1 MSQSIDPI
9 WIFSA
14 CVFLAVF
21 AAIEAVQSLFF
32 GAANYRSQVNRR
44 LQQQENETSRVQS
57 IIDLRRSR
65 GLTVNADWQLSFIW
79 LNKLIVQSGINV
91 DMTKLGLAALAAGLV
106 GGVAGFFA
114 AGIMGVLAAAPLAGF
129 VLPVLVLMY
138 LRRRRRKKFT
148 DQLAEAIDIIVRSL
162 RAGHPVPSAI
172 KLAARELPD
181 PIGTEFGMVEDEITF
196 GLDLESAMR
205 NMYQRV
211 GQEDLPLLIASVAI
225 QTSSGGNLTE
235 ILEGLSGVIRSRVKM
250 RRKITAISA
259 EGRISAIILSAT
271 PFALFA
277 IINTLNPNFYGG
289 KWDSPIMTYGLAGA
303 FVWMMLGNL
312 WMRKMIN
319 FKF

>member
-1 MSQSIDPI
+1 MSQGIDPI

-14 CVFLAVF
+14 CIFLAVF
-21 AAIEAVQSLFF
+21 AALEAVQSLFF

-44 LQQQENETSRVQS
+44 LQQQEGETSRIQS
-57 IIDLRRSR
+57 IIDLRRAR
-65 GLTVNADWQLSFIW
+65 GLTVDADWQLSFIW
-79 LNKLIVQSGINV
+79 LNRLILQSGVNIS
-91 DMTKLGLAALAAGLV
+91 MTRLALAASACGLV
-106 GGVAGFFA
+106 AGAGAFFA
-114 AGIMGVLAAAPLAGF
+114 AGLLGALIAAPIAGF
-129 VLPVLVLMY
+129 LIPILALMY
-138 LRRRRRKKFT
+138 LRRRRIKKFT

-235 ILEGLSGVIRSRVKM
+235 ILQGLSSVIRARVKM

-259 EGRISAIILSAT
+259 EGRISALILSAT
-271 PFALFA
+271 PFALFG
-277 IINTLNPNFYGG
+277 IINSLNPTFYGG
-289 KWDSPIMTYGLAGA
+289 KWHDPMMTYGLAGA
-303 FVWMMLGNL
+303 FVWMMIGNL